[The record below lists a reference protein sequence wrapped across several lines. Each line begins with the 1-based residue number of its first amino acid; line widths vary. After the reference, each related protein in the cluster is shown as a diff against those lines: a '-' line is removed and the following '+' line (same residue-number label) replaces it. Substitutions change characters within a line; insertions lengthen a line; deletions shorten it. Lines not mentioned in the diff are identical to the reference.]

1 MFVLDDSSIPD
12 HADLTPGRFPAHVP
26 LGPDCRY
33 EPGLALVIR
42 RGEQRLLTPHEDAL
56 LRLLLAAPNRWHKTV
71 SLAAALAERLDL
83 EEISEV
89 SIRQTVMSLR
99 AKLGESAK
107 SPTLLQCQPGHGY
120 SLFPLETPRFR
131 P

>member
-1 MFVLDDSSIPD
+1 MFLMTRLSSITPTSRL
-12 HADLTPGRFPAHVP
+12 ADFLPMFPLAP
-26 LGPDCRY
+26 IAGMS
-33 EPGLALVIR
+33 LALVIR

-120 SLFPLETPRFR
+120 GLFPLETPRFR